1 MFDTG
6 LVKIILLLIINK
18 IFRWIMKKQTWYS
31 LDNAA
36 KIFPC
41 ISKKDR
47 PNMYKVSVT
56 LVEEVN
62 KDILQQTLETVLIR
76 FPSFKVKIKSGIF
89 WYYLDNNP
97 NDFVVT
103 EEQSNIFD
111 FDLIKQKNG
120 YLFNVS
126 YYKNK
131 ISLTMFHSLTDGTGA
146 MEFLKTIVYQYLK
159 YTGKNIESEGLI
171 LLPDSPTSNE
181 EVKDNFLKYYDKNKS
196 KGAKEVRAYHV
207 EGTNFEYG
215 GVGLII
221 GTTSVAQVKALA
233 KKYGVT
239 LTTYLCALYTYA
251 CYKASYLPDKPRQ
264 FKNPIGLLVPANMRK
279 IFNDDTMRNYAGFV
293 RLITPFKPDLTL
305 DEIIKDYHNQMQEKL
320 TKENLLN
327 AVNSNV
333 KFEKMWIIRIMP
345 LFLKN
350 IVMRIAY
357 NIIGDNLHTSSV
369 SNLGIITL
377 PESMKPYVKNFYFDL
392 GASYSITRNFGI
404 CSYNGKLNL
413 SFSRSIIETSV
424 EKEFFRALSAEGV
437 ELEINSNYWEVE
449 EWKNVQSVM

>member
-1 MFDTG
+1 
-6 LVKIILLLIINK
+6 
-18 IFRWIMKKQTWYS
+18 MKKKTWYS

-47 PNMYKVSVT
+47 PNMYRVSAT

-62 KDILQQTLETVLIR
+62 KDILQQTLETVLTR

-89 WYYLDNNP
+89 WYYLDNNTS
-97 NDFVVT
+97 DFVVT
-103 EEQSNIFD
+103 EEQANIFD
-111 FDLIKQKNG
+111 YDLIKQKSG

-131 ISLTMFHSLTDGTGA
+131 IALTMFHSLTDGTGA
-146 MEFLKTIVYQYLK
+146 MEFLKTILYQYLK

-171 LLPDSPTSNE
+171 MLPESPTSNE
-181 EVKDNFLKYYDKNKS
+181 EVKDNFLKYYDKHNAKS
-196 KGAKEVRAYHV
+196 AKEVRAYHI

-215 GVGLII
+215 GVGCII
-221 GTTSVAQVKALA
+221 GTADVSEVKALA
-233 KKYGVT
+233 KKYNVT
-239 LTTYLCALYTYA
+239 ITTYLCALYTYA
-251 CYKASYLPDKPRQ
+251 CYKDSYNPDKPKM
-264 FKNPIGLLVPANMRK
+264 FKNPIALLVPANMRK
-279 IFNDDTMRNYAGFV
+279 IFNDDTLRNYAGFV
-293 RLITPFKPDLTL
+293 RLVTQFKPNLTL
-305 DEIIKDYHNQMQEKL
+305 EEIIEDYNNQMKEKL

-369 SNLGIITL
+369 SNLGIINL
-377 PESMKPYVKNFYFDL
+377 PESMKPFIKNLYFDL

-404 CSYNGKLNL
+404 CSYNGEINL
-413 SFSRSIIETSV
+413 SFSRSIIETGV
-424 EKEFFRALSAEGV
+424 EKVFFRVLTEQGIKV
-437 ELEINSNYWEVE
+437 ELNSNYWEVE
-449 EWKNVQSVM
+449 EWKSVQNVM

>member
-1 MFDTG
+1 
-6 LVKIILLLIINK
+6 
-18 IFRWIMKKQTWYS
+18 MKKQTWYS

-47 PNMYKVSVT
+47 PNMYRVSVT

-97 NDFVVT
+97 NEFVVT

-111 FDLIKQKNG
+111 YGMLKQKSG
-120 YLFNVS
+120 YLFSVS
-126 YYKNK
+126 YFKNK
-131 ISLTMFHSLTDGTGA
+131 IALTMFHSLTDGTGA
-146 MEFLKTIVYQYLK
+146 MEFLKTIVFQYLK

-171 LLPDSPTSNE
+171 MLPESPTSNE
-181 EVKDNFLKYYDKNKS
+181 EVKDNFLKYYDKHKA
-196 KGAKEVRAYHV
+196 KGTKEVKAYHI
-207 EGTNFEYG
+207 EGTSFEYG

-221 GTTSVAQVKALA
+221 GTTTVSAVKALA
-233 KKYGVT
+233 KKYNVT

-251 CYKASYLPDKPRQ
+251 CYKDAYNLNKQ
-264 FKNPIGLLVPANMRK
+264 KNFKNPLALLIPANMRK
-279 IFNDDTMRNYAGFV
+279 IFDDDTMRNYAGFV
-293 RLITPFKPDLTL
+293 RLICSFKPDLTL
-305 DEIIKDYHNQMQEKL
+305 EEIIADYNNQMKEKL

-333 KFEKMWIIRIMP
+333 KFEKMWAIRIMP

-369 SNLGIITL
+369 SNLGIINI
-377 PESMKPYVKNFYFDL
+377 PNSMKPYVLNFYFDL

-413 SFSRSIIETSV
+413 SFSRSIIETGV
-424 EKEFFRALSAEGV
+424 EKEFFRLLTEQGV
-437 ELEINSNYWEVE
+437 KVEINSNYWEVE
-449 EWKNVQSVM
+449 EWKSVLNVM